1 MNKSLILLLGF
12 CCCSIWVGAV
22 PKDKVSVSWIDAVVT
37 AKSELR
43 TQLEKS
49 GMPVVSRWKKV
60 KQKA

>member
-43 TQLEKS
+43 TQLENRVCRLFPDGRK
-49 GMPVVSRWKKV
+49 
-60 KQKA
+60 